1 MIDNEQEYAKAQ
13 KELQDLEERLRDLQS
28 TNPLGSKEFIKAGIH
43 KLIARIHEELAIYE
57 SSVELRTARAS

>member
-28 TNPLGSKEFIKAGIH
+28 TNPLGSKGFTKAGIH

>member
-1 MIDNEQEYAKAQ
+1 MIENEQEYAKAQ
-13 KELQDLEERLRDLQS
+13 KELQDLEVRLRDLQS
-28 TNPLGSKEFIKAGIH
+28 TNPPGSKGFTKAGIH

>member
-1 MIDNEQEYAKAQ
+1 MIENEQEYAKAQ
-13 KELQDLEERLRDLQS
+13 KELQDLEVRLRDLQG
-28 TNPLGSKEFIKAGIH
+28 TNPPGSKGFTKAGIH